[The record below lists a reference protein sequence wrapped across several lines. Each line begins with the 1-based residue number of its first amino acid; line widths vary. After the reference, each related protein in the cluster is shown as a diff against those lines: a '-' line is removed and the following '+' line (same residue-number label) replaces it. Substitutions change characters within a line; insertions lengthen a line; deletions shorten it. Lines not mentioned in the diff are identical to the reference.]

1 MSESGNGNGWAPEIE
16 ELRRREELT
25 ARMGGDENI
34 AKHHDRGRLTVR
46 ERIDGLLD
54 EGSFHEIGAVTGA
67 ATYDGDRLVDL
78 RPSNF
83 IMGTGTID
91 GRKVVVGGDDFT
103 LRGGAAD
110 GVIGGKAGFAEQ
122 QALEL
127 RHPLVRL
134 VDGSGGG
141 GSVKTLEMIGASYV
155 PYNPAMEIIVE
166 LMETVPVVGAALGSV
181 AGLGA
186 ARVAL
191 SHFSVMPSET
201 AQMFVAGP
209 PLVEAATGL
218 RPGREELGGSQI
230 HTHNGAVDNEAESEV
245 DAFRQIRRFLSF
257 LPPSVHELPPLV
269 ESDEPL
275 DREEEELLQ
284 IVPRE
289 KRKPHPVRRIIE
301 LVFDLD
307 SFFEIGPGWGRSLV
321 TGFARLAG
329 HPVGVMANDPM
340 YLGGTMDADAS
351 RKMARHVDLCDT
363 FHLPIVNLVDNPGF
377 TIGIDG
383 EQQGTIRHGATMLCA
398 VYQSEVPWC
407 SIILRRVFGVAG
419 AAHRPHHR
427 FTTRYAWPSG
437 RWGSLPLEGGIEA
450 AYKRHLAE
458 AENPEAARAE
468 IERQLAA
475 LEDPF
480 RTAEIFG
487 IEEIIDPRHTR
498 PLLCEWVE
506 NAYRILP
513 TQLGPKRRGMRP

>member
-1 MSESGNGNGWAPEIE
+1 MTESGNGDGWAPEIE
-16 ELRRREELT
+16 ELRRREELA
-25 ARMGGDENI
+25 ARMGGEENI
-34 AKHHDRGRLTVR
+34 ARHHGRGRLTVR
-46 ERIDGLLD
+46 ERIEGLLD

-67 ATYDGDRLVDL
+67 ATYDGDRLLDL

-91 GRKVVVGGDDFT
+91 GRRVVVGGDDFT

-110 GVIGGKAGFAEQ
+110 AVIGDKAAFAEQ
-122 QALEL
+122 LALEQ
-127 RHPLVRL
+127 RHPLLRL

-141 GSVKTLEMIGASYV
+141 GSVKLLEMLGASYV
-155 PYNPAMEIIVE
+155 PYNPAMDIIVE
-166 LMETVPVVGAALGSV
+166 LMATVPVVGAALGSV

-186 ARVAL
+186 ARVVL
-191 SHFSVMPSET
+191 SHFSVMPADT

-209 PLVEAATGL
+209 PVVEAAMGL
-218 RPGREELGGSQI
+218 QVSREELGGSQI
-230 HTHNGAVDNEAESEV
+230 HTRNGAVDNEASSEQ
-245 DAFRQIRRFLSF
+245 DAFAQIRRFLSF
-257 LPPSVHELPPLV
+257 IPSSVYELPPV
-269 ESDEPL
+269 VDSDDPP
-275 DREEEELLQ
+275 DRQEEELLE
-284 IVPRE
+284 IVPRQ
-289 KRKPHPVRRIIE
+289 KRKPHTVRRIIE
-301 LVFDLD
+301 LVFDAG
-307 SFFEIGPGWGRSLV
+307 SFFEIGPAWGRSLV

-329 HPVGVMANDPM
+329 HPVGVLANDPTC
-340 YLGGTMDADAS
+340 LGGTMDADAS

-377 TIGIDG
+377 VIGVDG
-383 EQQGTIRHGATMLCA
+383 ERQGTIRHGATMLCA
-398 VYQSEVPWC
+398 VYQAEVPWC

-458 AENPEAARAE
+458 AEDPEAARE
-468 IERQLAA
+468 QIERQLAA

-487 IEEIIDPRHTR
+487 VEEIIDPRHTR
-498 PLLCEWVE
+498 PLLCEWVST
-506 NAYRILP
+506 AYRILP